1 MPNPKSNLDLGIHL
15 KPAVYVLLL
24 SGGRRYVGISLQLS
38 HRLAAHWSG
47 LGATAT
53 KLYKPIAVEK
63 IVYPASCSVERAVT
77 LQLMREAIV
86 EHGPDGWQRVFGA
99 DWCKLFRRYPP
110 RDLQLNTPRPAPT
123 PRPPVAARAD
133 NPHRTAPREGSAPA
147 DADAGS
153 ARNFDD
159 RI

>member
-53 KLYKPIAVEK
+53 KLYKPIAVER
-63 IVYPASCSVERAVT
+63 IVYPASTSVERAVT

-110 RDLQLNTPRPAPT
+110 RELQLNTRGPSPT
-123 PRPPVAARAD
+123 RRPPLAAAAD
-133 NPHRTAPREGSAPA
+133 SRRRTAPREDSDLA

-153 ARNFDD
+153 VRNSVD